1 MSFLNFIKTERG
13 KKVGI
18 ATIFAGISAMFCFM
32 AYEFMRSS
40 SESVFLSFFP
50 ASQKVYALTLTPVFL
65 FLIIYFYGFL
75 LSKFG
80 SKKTMLIYFAFV
92 FISIISLYVLTLKKI
107 AWAGFGL
114 LIFKEGYIVVLS
126 EIYWSYINSI
136 LKQDE
141 ARILNGPMAGLG
153 ALGSL
158 IGGYFVSSFA
168 VRLTTKSL
176 ILYSSFL
183 LIPSLLFLY
192 YAYNISGEP
201 EPTADEKG
209 GKKGH
214 LHLSIFVENKTVMLL
229 AVVVFIAQIVST
241 LGDINFTYYVQ
252 QYISD
257 LDLRTAY
264 LGGFWQKVNI
274 ISFTMQFLITPVV
287 LRKFKVKY
295 VLVLIPLLYIMTS
308 LYSFIHP
315 SLFSASLVL
324 MIFKS
329 MDYSIYRASKEI
341 IYIPFSYDTRYRAKQ
356 FVDAFTYR
364 FSKGF
369 TSLILSLM
377 NILSYNFIPLTIPL
391 IAAFSGLWSYLAGRF
406 KIEE

>member
-13 KKVGI
+13 KKVGV
-18 ATIFAGISAMFCFM
+18 ATIFAGVSAMFCFM

-50 ASQKVYALTLTPVFL
+50 ASSKVYALTLTPIFL

-92 FISIISLYVLTLKKI
+92 FISIISLYFLTLKKI

-201 EPTADEKG
+201 KPADDEKG

-257 LDLRTAY
+257 VDLRTAY

-274 ISFTMQFLITPVV
+274 ISFTMQFLITPIV

-295 VLVLIPLLYIMTS
+295 VLVLIPLLHIMTS

-377 NILSYNFIPLTIPL
+377 NILSYNFMPLTIPL
-391 IAAFSGLWSYLAGRF
+391 IAAFSGLWSYMASRF